1 MAVLEEVEG
10 YTESEASYLLSL
22 LPVPLSSEWVAIP
35 DSIMFQILHS
45 LLTARMA
52 DLRHSTIRPPVPLVA
67 KEVGRLY
74 PTL

>member
-1 MAVLEEVEG
+1 MEVLEEVEG

-22 LPVPLSSEWVAIP
+22 LPVPLSSEWVEIP
-35 DSIMFQILHS
+35 ETIMFQILHS

-52 DLRHSTIRPPVPLVA
+52 DIRHSTSTPPAPPVVREA
-67 KEVGRLY
+67 ERSR

>member
-10 YTESEASYLLSL
+10 YTESEACYLLSL
-22 LPVPLSSEWVAIP
+22 LPVPLSSEWVEIP

-52 DLRHSTIRPPVPLVA
+52 DRPRSTGTPLAPPVVRAAERSYL
-67 KEVGRLY
+67 
-74 PTL
+74 TL

>member
-22 LPVPLSSEWVAIP
+22 LPVPLSSEWVEIP
-35 DSIMFQILHS
+35 ETIMFQILHS

-52 DLRHSTIRPPVPLVA
+52 DIPRSMVPLHA
-67 KEVGRLY
+67 LPEAREDTRSQA
-74 PTL
+74 TL

>member
-22 LPVPLSSEWVAIP
+22 LPVPLSSEWVEIP
-35 DSIMFQILHS
+35 ETIMFQILHS

-52 DLRHSTIRPPVPLVA
+52 DIPRSTVPLHVLPEA
-67 KEVGRLY
+67 REDTRSRAIL
-74 PTL
+74 

>member
-22 LPVPLSSEWVAIP
+22 LPVPLSSEWVEIP
-35 DSIMFQILHS
+35 ETIMFQILHS
-45 LLTARMA
+45 LLTARMV
-52 DLRHSTIRPPVPLVA
+52 DIHPSTALPPVPPA
-67 KEVGRLY
+67 AREAERFR